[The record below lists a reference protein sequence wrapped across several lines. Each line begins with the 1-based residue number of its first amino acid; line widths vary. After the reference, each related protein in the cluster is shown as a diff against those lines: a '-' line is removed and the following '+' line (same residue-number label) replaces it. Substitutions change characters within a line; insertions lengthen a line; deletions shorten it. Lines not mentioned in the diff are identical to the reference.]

1 MQKILNSIFVKH
13 KDFHEYCKS
22 VGMSISQK
30 TISSM
35 LKWERGK
42 FQEWKVLG
50 FANAQ
55 IEKIKSAVAEYK
67 KFSS

>member
-13 KDFHEYCKS
+13 KDFHDYCKS
-22 VGMSISQK
+22 VGVSISQK

-42 FQEWKVLG
+42 FQEAKVLG
-50 FANAQ
+50 FAKAQ
-55 IEKIKSAVAEYK
+55 VKKIQDAVNEYE